1 MHKLIVFHQIYY
13 GCQIPLN
20 AQIRVIAEIIKLTKW
35 LQQQNVTYNL
45 ILVARPVSISLSHL
59 TDMNQVQSM

>member
-20 AQIRVIAEIIKLTKW
+20 AQIRVIAEIIKLTKR
-35 LQQQNVTYNL
+35 LQQQNAMYKL
-45 ILVARPVSISLSHL
+45 ILVARLVSISLSHL

>member
-20 AQIRVIAEIIKLTKW
+20 AQIRVIAEIIKLTKR
-35 LQQQNVTYNL
+35 LQQQNVMYKL
-45 ILVARPVSISLSHL
+45 ILVARLVSISLSHL